1 VSEWTLRALSRA
13 CGKII
18 CQEVFSV
25 LVVKTNG
32 AGMSSP
38 IPSDLKEVRD
48 ALWQDVVFVHTKW
61 NIFKELH
68 STKEN
73 VDLLNFGGD
82 EYFGID
88 QMIWAENIQMAIAR
102 LTDPHQTGS
111 HKNLSMEQLLLHI
124 DSATPP
130 GLYAQVKAAVEELEA
145 LCEPIRARRM
155 KLLAHSDLDVR
166 LGRNAAT
173 LDPITSKVIDSCL
186 EKMRDIMNAV
196 ELAHLGSTTMFDT
209 NLESPAGELLYH
221 LKEAR
226 EYQRQERVRLGLPAD
241 PESQPEV

>member
-1 VSEWTLRALSRA
+1 M
-13 CGKII
+13 
-18 CQEVFSV
+18 
-25 LVVKTNG
+25 VKTSG
-32 AGMSSP
+32 AGVPSP
-38 IPSDLKEVRD
+38 IPLELKAVRD

-82 EYFGID
+82 EYFGIN

-102 LTDPHQTGS
+102 LTDPHQAGS
-111 HKNLSMEQLLLHI
+111 HKNLSMERLLLHI
-124 DSATPP
+124 DPATPP
-130 GLYAQVKAAVEELEA
+130 GLHAQVKAAVHELET

-166 LGRNAAT
+166 LGRNPAT
-173 LDPITSKVIDSCL
+173 LDSITTKVIDSCL

-209 NLESPAGELLYH
+209 DLESSARELLHH
-221 LKEAR
+221 LKEGR
-226 EYQRQERVRLGLPAD
+226 EYQRQERVRMGLPAD
-241 PESQPEV
+241 PWSQPEG